1 MRDVNMKLDFGHFS
15 REFDTRGN
23 GSQMRAYCRGDGR
36 RGSFLMTPLLD
47 FSSFPGSTG
56 LPSPDLQGRYSP
68 MGKALLKE

>member
-1 MRDVNMKLDFGHFS
+1 MKLDFGHFS

-23 GSQMRAYCRGDGR
+23 GSQMEGLWRRIEEAREFPDGCRLPDC
-36 RGSFLMTPLLD
+36 
-47 FSSFPGSTG
+47 SSFPGSTG